1 MKKPELTVVIPAL
14 NEERGIVSIVS
25 EVRAS
30 LKGLDYE
37 LIVVDDGSTDATA
50 KLAEESGARVISH
63 PTNLGYGAA
72 LKTGFAAAKADHIA
86 FLDADGTYSPE
97 EIPKLFRHL
106 KGSGA
111 DIVMGSRLTTK
122 GNKMPFTRKLGNKA
136 LARMASILTG
146 TRITDTATGL
156 RVFRKGILPK
166 LYPLSDD
173 LDLTPQM
180 TIKAIGL
187 ALKVEEVPIGYHERI
202 GQSKL
207 SAIGHGYKFLMTI
220 LKMIRDYK
228 PMGIFSTAGMFFLFA
243 GFLAGLFILYRRV
256 MSGEMSLS
264 ITNGAVLASFSI
276 LLGVQLIFFGVM
288 ADMIA
293 GLRKD

>member
-25 EVRAS
+25 RVNDS
-30 LKGLDYE
+30 LKKIDYE
-37 LIVVDDGSTDATA
+37 LIVVDDGSSDATA
-50 KLAEESGARVISH
+50 KLAKENGAKVLSH

-72 LKTGFAAAKADHIA
+72 LKTGFAAAKADYIT
-86 FLDADGTYSPE
+86 FLDADGTYPPE
-97 EIPKLFRHL
+97 EILGLFGHL
-106 KGSGA
+106 KESNA

-122 GNKMPFTRKLGNKA
+122 GNKMPFTRKLGNTL
-136 LARMASILTG
+136 LAKTASILTG
-146 TRITDTATGL
+146 AKITDTATGL
-156 RVFRKGILPK
+156 RVFRKALLSK

-180 TIKAIGL
+180 TIKAVGL
-187 ALKVEEVPIGYHERI
+187 GLKVEEVPIRYEERV

-207 SAIGHGYKFLMTI
+207 SAIGHGWKFLMTI

-228 PMGIFSTAGMFFLFA
+228 PMGIFSAAGIFFLTLGFSA
-243 GFLAGLFILYRRV
+243 GVFILYRRLV
-256 MSGEMSLS
+256 SGELSIS
-264 ITNGAVLASFSI
+264 ITNGAVLASFSV
-276 LLGVQLIFFGVM
+276 LMGFQLIFFGIM

-293 GLRKD
+293 NLRKD